1 MNKRIIKRTV
11 YCLLAVWLGIMYS
24 CTDEELNPCPVD
36 IRLLPPEG
44 YSALPFGEMTVM
56 LTNKSH
62 GVSYAS
68 QSSPA
73 GLASFSVERGYYTVS
88 VHYQSA
94 SGQIFSGRIESLPL
108 LSSSG
113 DGATE
118 VELQLLRSHTHA
130 LVIKE
135 VYYGG
140 CTGRLGEE
148 YQADQYLTI
157 YNNSTG
163 TLYLDGLCIAVVDPA
178 SLLESPWMKYTD
190 MEKIPVNDMAWQF
203 PGSGRDYPLPP
214 GAESTIAVNAVNH
227 TGGEYGHLN
236 SVDLSEVDWGFWDA
250 GLKRQDI
257 EAGVTPLKLISNLN
271 PNLTMYAFPVVGPTI
286 IVFGMEGVQAEEYV
300 SDTNHRA
307 PRPQSANVTKQYLM
321 IPREWVMDCVE
332 CVENIN
338 QLTNKRVPGQLN
350 HTPVYMPQGL
360 YAGMSV
366 VRKKKIADDG
376 RVVYQDTNNSAE
388 DFEVSLPLLKK

>member
-1 MNKRIIKRTV
+1 MNKRIKRTV
-11 YCLLAVWLGIMYS
+11 YCLLVVWMGIMHS
-24 CTDEELNPCPVD
+24 CTGEEGSPCRVD
-36 IRLLPPEG
+36 IRLLPPAG
-44 YSALPFGEMTVM
+44 YSALPSGEMTVT

-68 QSSPA
+68 QSSA
-73 GLASFSVERGYYTVS
+73 EGLASFSVECGYYTVS

-94 SGQIFSGRIESLPL
+94 SGVIFSGRIESLPL
-108 LSSSG
+108 LSPSDG
-113 DGATE
+113 GATV
-118 VELQLLRSHTHA
+118 VELRLSRSQTHA

-140 CTGRLGEE
+140 CMGRLGEE

-190 MEKIPVNDMAWQF
+190 MKKIPVNDIAWQF

-214 GAESTIAVNAVNH
+214 GGETTVAVNAVNH
-227 TGGEYGHLN
+227 TGGEYGHVN
-236 SVDLSEVDWGFWDA
+236 SVDLSKVDWGFWDA

-271 PNLTMYAFPVVGPTI
+271 PNLIMYAFPVVGPTI
-286 IVFGMEGVQAEEYV
+286 IVFGMEGVKAEEYV
-300 SDTNHRA
+300 ADITNRA
-307 PRPQSANVTKQYLM
+307 PRPQSANRTRQYLM
-321 IPREWVMDCVE
+321 IPWEWVVDCVE
-332 CVENIN
+332 CVESIN
-338 QLTNKRVPGQLN
+338 QVTNKRVPDELN

-360 YAGMSV
+360 YGGKSV

-376 RVVYQDTNNSAE
+376 RVVYQDTNNAAE